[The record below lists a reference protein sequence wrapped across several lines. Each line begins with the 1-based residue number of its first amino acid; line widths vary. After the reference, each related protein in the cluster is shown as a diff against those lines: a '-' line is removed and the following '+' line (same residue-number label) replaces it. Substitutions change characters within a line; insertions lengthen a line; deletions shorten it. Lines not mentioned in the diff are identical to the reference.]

1 MDPVVV
7 DLGWHVGGIEVGRGP
22 LGDEAAGALC
32 GLRTREE
39 VVGAVEGDERFR
51 VAELPVDPLGVAD
64 VDGLVVGGVEQE
76 NGLRQLRQVGLR
88 SVGGEVREEFAG
100 DLDVAAGEGDGDAS
114 LGLGIADPVAEA
126 EHGVGDVVGGGEG
139 GHGPDGID
147 LLGRA
152 QGRSPAE
159 GVAEQELRCLVLGGQ
174 PRGGGEE
181 FLDVGGEA
189 ELGEV
194 ETQARDAV
202 GRECLAHPGGCG
214 TWRVQV
220 KQCAKIAY
228 ATGGVSGRSMVPDS
242 STPRAEGNVTLTDCM
257 LTRVLGWWHGF

>member
-1 MDPVVV
+1 M
-7 DLGWHVGGIEVGRGP
+7 
-22 LGDEAAGALC
+22 
-32 GLRTREE
+32 
-39 VVGAVEGDERFR
+39 
-51 VAELPVDPLGVAD
+51 GV
-64 VDGLVVGGVEQE
+64 
-76 NGLRQLRQVGLR
+76 
-88 SVGGEVREEFAG
+88 
-100 DLDVAAGEGDGDAS
+100 
-114 LGLGIADPVAEA
+114 
-126 EHGVGDVVGGGEG
+126 VVGGGEG

-202 GRECLAHPGGCG
+202 GRECLAHPGDRGNLARTG
-214 TWRVQV
+214 ETVREDRVRDGRGVGQV
-220 KQCAKIAY
+220 DGSGQFH
-228 ATGGVSGRSMVPDS
+228 ATRRGECH
-242 STPRAEGNVTLTDCM
+242 A
-257 LTRVLGWWHGF
+257 H